1 MKMNT
6 ITSKPRILKM
16 DTITSKLIGAGIL
29 FLFTLLSGVILH
41 HSSRP
46 LSIGLVTVH
55 KLIAVGTA
63 VLVGM
68 AVNQLY
74 KTVDGKAIL
83 EIGFMVISALLFLA
97 LIATGAFL
105 TREEMQL
112 PEVVLQ
118 IHRIAPLLAPVSSSL
133 TVYLLAKG
141 RL

>member
-1 MKMNT
+1 
-6 ITSKPRILKM
+6 M
-16 DTITSKLIGAGIL
+16 DTITSKLVVAGIL
-29 FLFTLLSGVILH
+29 FLFTLISGVILH

-74 KTVDGKAIL
+74 KTVDGKVFI
-83 EIGFMVISALLFLA
+83 EIGLMVISALLLVA
-97 LIATGAFL
+97 LIATGALL

-112 PEVVLQ
+112 PDLVLN
-118 IHRIAPLLAPVSSSL
+118 IHKVAPLLALISSTL
-133 TVYLLAKG
+133 TIFLLSRG
-141 RL
+141 QS

>member
-1 MKMNT
+1 MNT
-6 ITSKPRILKM
+6 ITTKPRILKM
-16 DTITSKLIGAGIL
+16 DTISSKLFGAGIL
-29 FLFTLLSGVILH
+29 FLFTLFSGVILS

-46 LSIGLVTVH
+46 LNIGLVTVH

-74 KTVDGKAIL
+74 KSVDGKVFI
-83 EIGFMVISALLFLA
+83 EIGLMVISALLLLA

-112 PEVVLQ
+112 PEFVLN
-118 IHRIAPLLAPVSSSL
+118 IHKVAPLLALISSTL
-133 TVYLLAKG
+133 TIFLLSRG
-141 RL
+141 QSQS